1 MNKNLNY
8 PLLFHYLS
16 LLGGS
21 PQSHI
26 RLATVRL
33 RIALLVEIDRFE
45 LPPPGDPS
53 LGYGKSGIIDSR
65 EVSEGPSVSSSGI
78 GSIRGLGSIR
88 SISLSSISYGSGR
101 STDSIS
107 EHLG

>member
-1 MNKNLNY
+1 MPVDADSYSDSGAGANSDSSSEDGVDDAEGKQERAMAMRRHGRCG
-8 PLLFHYLS
+8 FHYLS

-45 LPPPGDPS
+45 LPPSRGS
-53 LGYGKSGIIDSR
+53 LTRVRIFIY
-65 EVSEGPSVSSSGI
+65 
-78 GSIRGLGSIR
+78 
-88 SISLSSISYGSGR
+88 
-101 STDSIS
+101 
-107 EHLG
+107 